1 MALKQTFMINSDLG
15 MSKGKIAIQVAH
27 GEVFYMDI
35 AKVLNPENVQM
46 HERFLD
52 WRYGDNEL
60 MKKVAIKAT
69 QHEMIQMAW
78 ILESKG
84 IWAHKVYDRG
94 LTRVPQDSFT
104 CLVVE
109 PISEEQYKELFID
122 FKLL

>member
-1 MALKQTFMINSDLG
+1 MTLKQTFMINSDLG

-35 AKVLNPENVQM
+35 AKVLNPENVQI
-46 HERFLD
+46 HKRFLE
-52 WRYGDNEL
+52 WRYIDKEL

-69 QHEMIQMAW
+69 EHEMNQMAV
-78 ILESKG
+78 ILEDKG

-94 LTRVPQDSFT
+94 LTQVPQDSFT

-109 PISEEQYKELFID
+109 PISEGQYKELFSD

>member
-1 MALKQTFMINSDLG
+1 MTLKQTFMINSDLG
-15 MSKGKIAIQVAH
+15 MSKGKIPIQVAH

-35 AKVLNPENVQM
+35 AKTLNPENAEM
-46 HERFLD
+46 RERFLE

-69 QHEMIQMAW
+69 EHEMNQMAA
-78 ILESKG
+78 ILEDKG

-94 LTRVPQDSFT
+94 LTQVPRDSFT

-109 PISEEQYKELFID
+109 PISEEQHEELFGD

>member
-15 MSKGKIAIQVAH
+15 MGKGKIAIQVAH

-35 AKVLNPENVQM
+35 AKVLNPENVQI
-46 HERFLD
+46 HKRFLE
-52 WRYGDNEL
+52 WRYIDKEL

-69 QHEMIQMAW
+69 EHEMNQMAA
-78 ILESKG
+78 ILEDKG

-94 LTRVPQDSFT
+94 LTQVPQDSFT

-109 PISEEQYKELFID
+109 PISEGQYKELFSD